1 MTTIPFT
8 PSPAQ
13 SPPFQTL
20 VTMDGKTYRCSV
32 TWGFYAQRWYMT
44 LTDNTGNVIWTGA
57 MVGSPLGFDIYLAL
71 GIFTTSTILFRA
83 DTGNIEVTP

>member
-1 MTTIPFT
+1 
-8 PSPAQ
+8 
-13 SPPFQTL
+13 
-20 VTMDGKTYRCSV
+20 
-32 TWGFYAQRWYMT
+32 MT